1 MPDLRGW
8 LRNNLD
14 VVAFAAALVVAG
26 ALMSWWAVLTRY
38 NILEMHRL
46 IEAQLVSTISDSGV
60 LAEQLAAVRHHTDR
74 QLFMIAGESGLAA
87 ALLVTFACVLFV
99 VARRRRAANDRMQ
112 RLLQFTTHELKTPI
126 AGVRALLQS
135 LELDSVPTEH
145 RRRLLAQGV
154 NECNRLEHL
163 AETILTYQR
172 AVARP
177 QLSLAV
183 HSADELIEHIL
194 EHRRAT
200 LGAETVDWRRGPA
213 ASVIVDADAFRVVL
227 ENLLDNARKYG
238 GDGVTLS
245 SSIVE
250 GGWQLAVSDRGI
262 GFNPD
267 EAEQLF
273 DPFSRHLKQGMTAHG
288 SGLGLYLSRQLARD
302 MRGSLS
308 AVSEGPGRGSTFL
321 FRVPLAAGAAE
332 PAKESLVRA

>member
-1 MPDLRGW
+1 VPDVKGW

-14 VVAFAAALVVAG
+14 VVAFAAALIVAG
-26 ALMSWWAVLTRY
+26 ALMSWWAVLTRH
-38 NILEMHRL
+38 NIIEMHGL
-46 IEAQLVSTISDSGV
+46 VEAQLVSTISDSGA
-60 LAEQLAAVRHHTDR
+60 LAEQLAALRHHTDR

-87 ALLVTFACVLFV
+87 ILLVTFACVLFM
-99 VARRRRAANDRMQ
+99 VARRRRAAADRMQ

-135 LELDSVPTEH
+135 LELESVPAEH

-154 NECNRLEHL
+154 IECNRLEHL

-177 QLSLAV
+177 ELSLVV

-200 LGAETVDWRRGPA
+200 LGVESVEWRPGPA
-213 ASVIVDADAFRVVL
+213 ARVSVDADAFRVVL
-227 ENLLDNARKYG
+227 ENLLDNAKKYG
-238 GDGVTLS
+238 GDDVTLS
-245 SSIVE
+245 SSIVD
-250 GGWQLAVSDRGI
+250 GGWQLAVHDRGI
-262 GFNPD
+262 GFDPA

-273 DPFSRHLKQGMTAHG
+273 DPFSRHLKAGMTAHG

-308 AVSEGPGRGSTFL
+308 ATSEGPGHGSTFL
-321 FRVPLAAGAAE
+321 FTVPLAAGEAQ
-332 PAKESLVRA
+332 PAKESLARA